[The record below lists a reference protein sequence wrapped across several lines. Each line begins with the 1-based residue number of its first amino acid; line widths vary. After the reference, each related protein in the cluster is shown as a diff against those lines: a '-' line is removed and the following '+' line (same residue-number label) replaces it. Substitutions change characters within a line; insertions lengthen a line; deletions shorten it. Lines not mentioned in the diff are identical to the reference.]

1 MFAITEEVIRRNGG
15 NGDRAINRK
24 VGCVYS
30 NYDVTNCKRCN
41 NSAHINEMY
50 LTGKEIAVFIL
61 EWIVAASVALGI
73 MRGVT
78 GSSFQRSAIPYNLRQ
93 NVHVS
98 CVDLSFLEIY
108 IDKRMIWNERTKV
121 ISKQIWEY

>member
-1 MFAITEEVIRRNGG
+1 
-15 NGDRAINRK
+15 
-24 VGCVYS
+24 
-30 NYDVTNCKRCN
+30 
-41 NSAHINEMY
+41 MY

-61 EWIVAASVALGI
+61 EWIVAASMALGI

-108 IDKRMIWNERTKV
+108 IDKRMIWNEHTKV